1 MTKADKI
8 QIYKVI
14 EERKRLIVQNE
25 KGDATFYEAPHET
38 EEGAWYF
45 LIENNFLWDNQ
56 LMGKEIARRIREGI
70 VERKAKFPSPHTSLP
85 VYVKVFAQLNY
96 VSVVW
101 RGTDPEFPQLEIF
114 PDTEYLLG
122 SEANK
127 KRLLEALNKCLDKI
141 KFILFSAMLRS

>member
-70 VERKAKFPSPHTSLP
+70 VERKAKFPSPHTSP
-85 VYVKVFAQLNY
+85 
-96 VSVVW
+96 
-101 RGTDPEFPQLEIF
+101 IF
-114 PDTEYLLG
+114 RTP
-122 SEANK
+122 
-127 KRLLEALNKCLDKI
+127 
-141 KFILFSAMLRS
+141 